1 MALVHMAGFE
11 PVIHL
16 LLKGSASGILVQ
28 TLFERWWDTTYKFH
42 IAEREM
48 TATSHDFHWMMGF
61 RFDGPFINLEDE
73 PGIQLG
79 VDLLG
84 CKYLSES
91 IRYFDLE
98 VDYRPCS
105 QVMPDNCAR
114 IAKALLL
121 YLLGAYVFAN
131 GGLPVSLRWLAFFCD
146 FEHAWEATRLAL
158 PTSIRSWIP

>member
-28 TLFERWWDTTYKFH
+28 TLSERWWDTTHKFH
-42 IAEREM
+42 IAEKEM
-48 TATSHDFHWMMGF
+48 TVTSHDFHWMMGF

-73 PGIQLG
+73 LAIQLG
-79 VDLLG
+79 VDLLRR
-84 CKYLSES
+84 KYLSES
-91 IRYFDLE
+91 IHYFDLE

-121 YLLGAYVFAN
+121 YLLGAYVFTN
-131 GGLPVSLRWLAFFCD
+131 GGLPISLRWLAFFRD
-146 FEHAWEATRLAL
+146 FEHAWEVTRLAL
-158 PTSIRSWIP
+158 PTSIWSWIP